1 MTARPSVS
9 FTCMNT
15 LTVKIPPSLDEAL
28 AQASA
33 RTHINKSELVR
44 RALDLY
50 LRQRDVEQPFVS
62 ALDQAGD
69 LAGCFAGGP
78 RDLSSNPE
86 HLADFGRI

>member
-1 MTARPSVS
+1 
-9 FTCMNT
+9 MNT

-28 AQASA
+28 AQASE

-50 LRQRDVEQPFVS
+50 LRQGELERPFVS

-69 LAGCFAGGP
+69 LVGCFAGGHP
-78 RDLSSNPE
+78 DLSSNPE
-86 HLADFGRI
+86 HLSGFGRI

>member
-1 MTARPSVS
+1 
-9 FTCMNT
+9 MNT

-33 RTHINKSELVR
+33 RTHVNKSELVR

-50 LRQRDVEQPFVS
+50 LRQREGEQPFVS
-62 ALDQAGD
+62 ALDKAGD
-69 LAGCFAGGP
+69 LVGCFAGGP
-78 RDLSSNPE
+78 KDLASNPE

>member
-1 MTARPSVS
+1 
-9 FTCMNT
+9 MNT

-33 RTHINKSELVR
+33 RTHVNKSELVR

-50 LRQRDVEQPFVS
+50 LRQHEGERPFVS

-69 LAGCFAGGP
+69 LVGCFAGGP
-78 RDLSSNPE
+78 KDLASNPE
-86 HLADFGRI
+86 HLADFGRV

>member
-1 MTARPSVS
+1 
-9 FTCMNT
+9 MNT

-28 AQASA
+28 AQASE

-50 LRQRDVEQPFVS
+50 LRERDQERPFVS

-69 LAGCFAGGP
+69 LVGCFAGGP
-78 RDLSSNPE
+78 KDLSSNPE
-86 HLADFGRI
+86 HLAGFGRF

>member
-1 MTARPSVS
+1 
-9 FTCMNT
+9 MNT

-28 AQASA
+28 ARASA
-33 RTHINKSELVR
+33 RTHVNKSELVR

-50 LRQRDVEQPFVS
+50 LREREQDRPFVS

-69 LAGCFAGGP
+69 LVGCFAGGP
-78 RDLSSNPE
+78 KDLASNPE

>member
-1 MTARPSVS
+1 
-9 FTCMNT
+9 MNT
-15 LTVKIPPSLDEAL
+15 LTVKIPPGLEAAL

-50 LRQRDVEQPFVS
+50 LRQGEAERPFVS

-69 LAGCFAGGP
+69 LVGCFAGGP
-78 RDLSSNPE
+78 CDLSSNPE
-86 HLADFGRI
+86 HLAGFGRV